1 MSTDET
7 RPLPVDATQPL
18 PVDATQPL
26 PPDGGTDGG
35 TDSRTAGGS
44 ATQQPATDAATDP
57 AAEKTAARDRVR
69 VSTIVWGVVIA
80 LLGAGVLTIAAGYT
94 IDLELAAIGLLVL
107 AGLGLIVGP
116 LVANARRRTDEP
128 AGPRG

>member
-26 PPDGGTDGG
+26 PPDDGTDHRTFDG
-35 TDSRTAGGS
+35 TAD
-44 ATQQPATDAATDP
+44 ATHDDAADATTGATDAAAPT
-57 AAEKTAARDRVR
+57 RDRVR
-69 VSTIVWGVVIA
+69 VGTIVWGVVIA
-80 LLGAGVLTIAAGYT
+80 LLGAGVLVIAAGYT

-116 LVANARRRTDEP
+116 LVANARRRTDDP
-128 AGPRG
+128 AGSRG